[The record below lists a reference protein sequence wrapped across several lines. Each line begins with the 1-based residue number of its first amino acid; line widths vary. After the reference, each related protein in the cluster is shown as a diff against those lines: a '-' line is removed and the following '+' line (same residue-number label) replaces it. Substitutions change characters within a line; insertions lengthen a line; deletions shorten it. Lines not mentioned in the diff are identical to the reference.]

1 MTSDLVSTL
10 ELSTLLQMIVD
21 AAKELTDSEDA
32 ALLLYNSQR
41 NQLYFEAATVPL
53 RSDDTLIAIP
63 RSALMTRLS
72 RYRLKIASPDGYSH
86 IVNHFLL
93 MMLQKI
99 LAFSARST

>member
-63 RSALMTRLS
+63 PENSVAGWIVP
-72 RYRLKIASPDGYSH
+72 LKIDPRCASENKRED
-86 IVNHFLL
+86 NRCN
-93 MMLQKI
+93 
-99 LAFSARST
+99 RSGE